1 MPIERTDHQE
11 YEVFIPFPERVSASH
26 DLQKEIAEQ
35 LVYLSPN
42 ITAFSFDT
50 EGIELRLSTPPS
62 DPDVLKEMVH
72 TLVSDTAT
80 TLGRVKSRTLY
91 ENAGHPQCV
100 DDPYKQLVDSRQAL
114 PLMPGVFGFQGDF
127 LRVMRRLDALLL
139 TYALELGAVEQ
150 SYPTT
155 LSTRTMAEVGY
166 LSGFPQNVLF
176 AAPVRHS
183 MDSIDFVANKPEKF
197 HQDLLTLREY
207 LGPHSQMLAPTV
219 CHHCFE
225 SLRGSAIPSE
235 GALFTAVGMCH
246 RHESS
251 NFQSLKRLQTY
262 TMREQIFYGSS
273 QRVEQRRQQFL
284 EHAFA
289 KMQEWGVRC
298 RIVTASDPFF
308 ATATQKKRA
317 YQTVMGLK
325 YELLVHL
332 PYSNEWLAVASFN
345 NHEDNLVSKFHIKH
359 AVEEPL
365 FSGCVAYGYER
376 LTYALFSQF
385 GTSISDWPDAL
396 KRFSH

>member
-1 MPIERTDHQE
+1 MKQREYQE
-11 YEVFIPFPERVSASH
+11 FEVFIPFPERVSPSH
-26 DLQKEIAEQ
+26 ELKKEIAEQ
-35 LVYLSPN
+35 LGYLSPD
-42 ITAFSFDT
+42 IHSFRFSAD
-50 EGIELRLSTPPS
+50 GIELRLSTPPS
-62 DPDVLKEMVH
+62 DPEALKEMAS
-72 TLVSDTAT
+72 TLVRDTAT
-80 TLGRVKSRTLY
+80 ALGRVKSKTLY
-91 ENAGHPQCV
+91 ESKGSPQYV
-100 DDPYKQLVDSRQAL
+100 EDPYEHLVNSRQVM

-127 LRVMRRLDALLL
+127 LSIMQRLDDILL
-139 TYALELGAVEQ
+139 TYALALGAVEQ

-155 LSTRTMAEVGY
+155 LSTSTMVEVGY

-183 MDSIDFVANKPEKF
+183 MDSIDFVVNQPEKF
-197 HQDLLTLREY
+197 QDDPLQLREY

-225 SLRGSAIPSE
+225 SLRGRVIPSE

-273 QRVEQRRQQFL
+273 QHVEQRRQQFL
-284 EHAFA
+284 EHIFT
-289 KMQEWGVRC
+289 KMQEWNVRC

-332 PYSNEWLAVASFN
+332 PYADEWLAVASFN
-345 NHEDNLVSKFHIKH
+345 NHEDNLVSKFRIRH
-359 AVEEPL
+359 ASEEPL

-376 LTYALFSQF
+376 FTYALFSQF
-385 GTSISDWPDAL
+385 GTSIADWPGA
-396 KRFSH
+396 FQP

>member
-1 MPIERTDHQE
+1 MRIERTDHQE
-11 YEVFIPFPERVSASH
+11 CEVYIPFPEQVNPSH
-26 DLQKEIAEQ
+26 ELQKEIAEQ
-35 LVYLSPN
+35 LVYLSPD
-42 ITAFSFDT
+42 ITSFSFGT
-50 EGIELRLSTPPS
+50 EGIALRLSTPPS
-62 DPDVLKEMVH
+62 DPEALKEMVH
-72 TLVSDTAT
+72 TLMSDTAT

-91 ENAGHPQCV
+91 EHAGHPTCV
-100 DDPYKQLVDSRQAL
+100 DDPYKQLVDCRQVL

-127 LRVMRRLDALLL
+127 LRVMKRLDDILL

-155 LSTRTMAEVGY
+155 LSTLTMAEVGY

-183 MDSIDFVANKPEKF
+183 MDSIDFVANKPEKL
-197 HQDLLTLREY
+197 HHDLLTLQDY

-225 SLRGSAIPSE
+225 GLRGSVIPSA

-262 TMREQIFYGSS
+262 TMREQIFYGPAK
-273 QRVEQRRQQFL
+273 QVEQRRQQFL
-284 EHAFA
+284 EHVFA

-308 ATATQKKRA
+308 ATTTQKKRA

-359 AVEEPL
+359 AAEEPL

-376 LTYALFSQF
+376 FTYALFSQF
-385 GTSISDWPDAL
+385 GASLADWPETVKKL
-396 KRFSH
+396 R